1 MSDSQKPQAN
11 GDTIVVPGWLIF
23 IPAILLTL
31 VLGCFAGQFLQKRMN
46 SAQTEVTAPVAEA
59 PAVID
64 PAAAPVEGSAPVAP
78 AAPSGGD
85 AAPELEL
92 YPTLP
97 AGAVIPRSN
106 HYLIGQE
113 APEIVMARLDN
124 GEKQSLA
131 ALRGQTVMLNFW
143 ATWCPPCRYEMPF
156 LMSVYERYKD
166 QGLEIL
172 AIDAGEKVPPDQ
184 VVDRVTKYV
193 EGMQLPFPVLLDDNT
208 YEVQRLY
215 AVTGLPAT
223 FIIDTEGKVVNHH
236 GGMFPDEAS
245 LDAFVQDAMGAAA
258 AAQ

>member
-11 GDTIVVPGWLIF
+11 ADTIVVPGWLIF

-31 VLGCFAGQFLQKRMN
+31 VLGYFAGQFLQKRLN
-46 SAQTEVTAPVAEA
+46 SGQPEGNA
-59 PAVID
+59 PAVVAPD
-64 PAAAPVEGSAPVAP
+64 AAATAAGAAAPEQP
-78 AAPSGGD
+78 AAPVGGD
-85 AAPELEL
+85 APQALEL

-97 AGAVIPRSN
+97 AGAALPRSN

-172 AIDAGEKVPPDQ
+172 AIDAGEKVPADQ

-245 LDAFVQDAMGAAA
+245 LDAFVQDALGAGAAA
-258 AAQ
+258 Q

>member
-1 MSDSQKPQAN
+1 MSDRQDPSSRG
-11 GDTIVVPGWLIF
+11 GDTIVVPGWVIF

-31 VLGCFAGQFLQKRMN
+31 VLGYFAGQFLQKRMN
-46 SAQTEVTAPVAEA
+46 QGQA
-59 PAVID
+59 PAADQSQVANAPAD
-64 PAAAPVEGSAPVAP
+64 AAAPPASQVGAVVPGSDAPQAP
-78 AAPSGGD
+78 D
-85 AAPELEL
+85 L

-97 AGAVIPRSN
+97 AGAAIPPSN
-106 HYLIGQE
+106 HFLIGQE

-124 GEKQSLA
+124 GEKQALSG
-131 ALRGQTVMLNFW
+131 LRGQTVMLNFW

-156 LMSVYERYKD
+156 VMSVYERYKD
-166 QGLEIL
+166 KGLEVL
-172 AIDAGEKVPPDQ
+172 AIDAGEKVPADQ

-215 AVTGLPAT
+215 AVTGLPST
-223 FIIDTEGKVVNHH
+223 FIIDPQGKVLNHH

-245 LDAFVQDAMGAAA
+245 LDAFVQQALGTGT

>member
-11 GDTIVVPGWLIF
+11 GDTVVVPGWLIF

-31 VLGCFAGQFLQKRMN
+31 VLGYFAGQFLQKRMN
-46 SAQTEVTAPVAEA
+46 SAGTEDVAPVAQA
-59 PAVID
+59 PVAND
-64 PAAAPVEGSAPVAP
+64 PAAAPVDSNAPAAPVAP
-78 AAPSGGD
+78 NSD
-85 AAPELEL
+85 APESLEL

-97 AGAVIPRSN
+97 AGAAIPRSN
-106 HYLIGQE
+106 HYLIGQD

-124 GEKQSLA
+124 GEKQSLS
-131 ALRGQTVMLNFW
+131 ALKGQTVMLNFW

-166 QGLEIL
+166 KGLEIL

-184 VVDRVTKYV
+184 VKDRVTKYV

-223 FIIDTEGKVVNHH
+223 FIINAEGKVVNHH
-236 GGMFPDEAS
+236 GGMFPDEGS
-245 LDAFVQDAMGAAA
+245 LDAFVQDAMGAGA